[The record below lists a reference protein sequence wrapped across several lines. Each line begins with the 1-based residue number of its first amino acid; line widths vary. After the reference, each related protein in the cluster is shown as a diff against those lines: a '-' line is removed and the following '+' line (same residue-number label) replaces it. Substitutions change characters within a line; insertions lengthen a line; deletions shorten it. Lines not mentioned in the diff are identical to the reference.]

1 MAGAFLTDTLRA
13 QAQAELRGQM
23 LQDQIAKQVARQI
36 IGQTA
41 QQEIGRSMQS
51 LQGRGRAIQ
60 SAADRTSRR
69 EVGMTQLE
77 MQKEQAEKEKTMG
90 LITAAASAAGALG
103 AHYAMKEP
111 GEKSI
116 DEILKELEPPDP
128 LDPLGT
134 AKFGGPAPG
143 TPISNQARGT
153 DAYRN
158 EILRF

>member
-69 EVGMTQLE
+69 EVGMTQ
-77 MQKEQAEKEKTMG
+77 QKKKQ
-90 LITAAASAAGALG
+90 
-103 AHYAMKEP
+103 
-111 GEKSI
+111 
-116 DEILKELEPPDP
+116 
-128 LDPLGT
+128 
-134 AKFGGPAPG
+134 
-143 TPISNQARGT
+143 
-153 DAYRN
+153 
-158 EILRF
+158 